1 MPSTDPKPAYRTT
14 LGCRDAGRFANR
26 NATSYRYR
34 VSGWTQ
40 FLVVAV
46 LVAVARLL
54 FPDVD
59 IRRSVPMGAA
69 LLVTYFVIESI
80 VNRFRAGRMKR

>member
-1 MPSTDPKPAYRTT
+1 MPSHVHKPAYRVS
-14 LGCRDAGRFANR
+14 LGCCDAGRLANR

-34 VSGWTQ
+34 VSGWTE

-59 IRRSVPMGAA
+59 MRRNIPMFAA
-69 LLVTYFVIESI
+69 LLVAYFVIESL
-80 VNRFRAGRMKR
+80 VNRFRAGRTKR